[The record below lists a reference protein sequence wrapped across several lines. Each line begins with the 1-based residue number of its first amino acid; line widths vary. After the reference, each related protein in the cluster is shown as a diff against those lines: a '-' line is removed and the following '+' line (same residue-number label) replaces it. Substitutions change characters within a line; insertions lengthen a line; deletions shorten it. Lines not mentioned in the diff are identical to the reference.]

1 MELQFEPTRVYGLDG
16 GGRLV
21 AEITFPCTQPGIYTI
36 DHTFVDPSLRGQGM
50 ADKLVRAALEQ
61 IRKNGGTPG
70 RHLHLCCLLAGETP
84 GAGIKTREKA
94 AELPPVWLSPQM
106 KRRPGQSGAP
116 FSSSNSSRRLRKNS

>member
-1 MELQFEPTRVYGLDG
+1 MPPLWGLFSSEQDFSGFFSTCVLHWARGELQFEPTRVYGLDG

-61 IRKNGGTPG
+61 IRKNGGTPAATCTYAVSW
-70 RHLHLCCLLAGETP
+70 L
-84 GAGIKTREKA
+84 EKHPEQA
-94 AELPPVWLSPQM
+94 
-106 KRRPGQSGAP
+106 
-116 FSSSNSSRRLRKNS
+116 

>member
-61 IRKNGGTPG
+61 IRKNGGTP
-70 RHLHLCCLLAGETP
+70 
-84 GAGIKTREKA
+84 A
-94 AELPPVWLSPQM
+94 ATCT
-106 KRRPGQSGAP
+106 
-116 FSSSNSSRRLRKNS
+116 

>member
-61 IRKNGGTPG
+61 I
-70 RHLHLCCLLAGETP
+70 L
-84 GAGIKTREKA
+84 KTA
-94 AELPPVWLSPQM
+94 APPPPPAPMLSPGW
-106 KRRPGQSGAP
+106 RNIR
-116 FSSSNSSRRLRKNS
+116 SRHKNA

>member
-1 MELQFEPTRVYGLDG
+1 MSLPGSTGLDG

-61 IRKNGGTPG
+61 IRKTAAPPPPPAPMLSPG
-70 RHLHLCCLLAGETP
+70 WRNTRSRH
-84 GAGIKTREKA
+84 KNTREKA
-94 AELPPVWLSPQM
+94 AELPQYGFLHKS

-116 FSSSNSSRRLRKNS
+116 FSSSISSRRLRKNS

>member
-36 DHTFVDPSLRGQGM
+36 VHTFVAPSLRGQGM

-61 IRKNGGTPG
+61 IRKNGGTPAATCTYAVSW
-70 RHLHLCCLLAGETP
+70 L
-84 GAGIKTREKA
+84 EKHPEQA
-94 AELPPVWLSPQM
+94 
-106 KRRPGQSGAP
+106 
-116 FSSSNSSRRLRKNS
+116 

>member
-36 DHTFVDPSLRGQGM
+36 DHTFVAPSLRGQGM

-61 IRKNGGTPG
+61 IRAGGLVKG
-70 RHLHLCCLLAGETP
+70 RELVPVYHRLSQAE
-84 GAGIKTREKA
+84 RERL
-94 AELPPVWLSPQM
+94 E
-106 KRRPGQSGAP
+106 RERQSRD
-116 FSSSNSSRRLRKNS
+116 NQNK